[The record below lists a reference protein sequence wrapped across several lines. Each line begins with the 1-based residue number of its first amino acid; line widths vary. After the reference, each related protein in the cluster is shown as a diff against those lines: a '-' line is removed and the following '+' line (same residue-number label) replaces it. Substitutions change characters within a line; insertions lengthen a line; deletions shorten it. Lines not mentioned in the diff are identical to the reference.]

1 MTAEELRARIRWL
14 DEMLKQLERK
24 PSTKEIRHGLMK
36 LSAADRNGDL
46 HVVAAESDQARQR
59 LTAGER
65 AALAAASRR
74 ARPNAE
80 QRREF
85 AAAKKAWR
93 EKSDA
98 A

>member
-1 MTAEELRARIRWL
+1 MTAEQLQARIRWL

-24 PSTKEIRHGLMK
+24 PSSKKTRYGLMK
-36 LSAADRNGDL
+36 PSEADRNGNL
-46 HVVAAESDQARQR
+46 HVVTPESDQARQP
-59 LTAGER
+59 LAAEER
-65 AALAAASRR
+65 AALVAASRR

>member
-1 MTAEELRARIRWL
+1 MTVEELQARIRWL
-14 DEMLKQLERK
+14 GEMLKRLQRK
-24 PSTKEIRHGLMK
+24 PSTRAARHGLVK
-36 LSAADRNGDL
+36 RSGADRNGAL
-46 HVVAAESDQARQR
+46 HVVAAESDQACQG
-59 LTAGER
+59 LTAEER
-65 AALAAASRR
+65 AALVAASRK

-93 EKSDA
+93 ERTDA

>member
-1 MTAEELRARIRWL
+1 M
-14 DEMLKQLERK
+14 
-24 PSTKEIRHGLMK
+24 
-36 LSAADRNGDL
+36 RNGNL

-59 LTAGER
+59 LR
-65 AALAAASRR
+65 AEECAVLVAASRK

-93 EKSDA
+93 QRSDA
-98 A
+98 T